1 MVHLPSKLLQIM
13 EILTLNNKGDKTMKK
28 IIIYFIIGLII
39 FVLTVLKWHNAY
51 AQKDSII
58 YQEESIEDSDY
69 KPKVFSWS
77 WRDGKNPVIVT
88 PIVPQPPRFTPDIQF
103 YFDGKEF
110 DRRMHKL
117 EDEMEKIRWH
127 FRRDIQREMDRI
139 EKDSRDSSVRKIIIE
154 KPHKTKEI
162 IVIPREHHIIIPP
175 NPPYRHEERIETRKS
190 PNRKKEKQ
198 DKKYIQELENKVQ
211 QLEKRLE
218 QLEKNNKQK

>member
-1 MVHLPSKLLQIM
+1 M

-39 FVLTVLKWHNAY
+39 FVLTVLKWYNAY

-77 WRDGKNPVIVT
+77 WNNSKNPVIVT
-88 PIVPQPPRFTPDIQF
+88 PIVPQLPRFTPDIQF

-127 FRRDIQREMDRI
+127 FHRDLQREMDRI

-162 IVIPREHHIIIPP
+162 IVIPREYHIISPD
-175 NPPYRHEERIETRKS
+175 PPYRHEERIEIRKS
-190 PNRKKEKQ
+190 PDKMKEKHHKQQKQ